1 MTVSLLYF
9 SAQHFINLVFCFNKL
24 RVLWSLYSS
33 SLVGLFLKLR
43 HNLRLSKQTMEMT
56 TITCQFSLAFQ
67 VWFKNRRAKYRKE
80 VRTYLIPDSY
90 GSDDERIASLCQM
103 VSSPGPSPHIYQCNS
118 VPYCYNCSTEP
129 FNSVRTF
136 AYPPKMFNHGQPGA
150 AHTQLA
156 HKCEHRGLKTVCNP
170 MMMDPVHPEEMWRGW
185 CHRGKA
191 KRGKEATNSA
201 KLHSVNCTTFI
212 PRVSHDV
219 TRLITKTDLKCH
231 SLQFLFSVNNT
242 LVKNNSHL
250 MIIATKM

>member
-1 MTVSLLYF
+1 MAGNPF
-9 SAQHFINLVFCFNKL
+9 SIESILQ
-24 RVLWSLYSS
+24 
-33 SLVGLFLKLR
+33 
-43 HNLRLSKQTMEMT
+43 KQTPFQSVSVDAEEP
-56 TITCQFSLAFQ
+56 QSSRSSEALSLAVKLADVILEARQEKTRRAPRRSRTAFTHQQLGILEKAFSKTHYPDVELREQLASKTNLQESRIQ

-136 AYPPKMFNHGQPGA
+136 AYPPKMFNHGQPRA

-170 MMMDPVHPEEMWRGW
+170 MMMDPVHPEEMWRG
-185 CHRGKA
+185 
-191 KRGKEATNSA
+191 
-201 KLHSVNCTTFI
+201 
-212 PRVSHDV
+212 
-219 TRLITKTDLKCH
+219 
-231 SLQFLFSVNNT
+231 
-242 LVKNNSHL
+242 
-250 MIIATKM
+250 